1 MKSLA
6 INKYFVGLG
15 AALLTISAVVA
26 GVAMTSTPTEAQ
38 ANNRCKVTASMP
50 NIGKQI
56 KKDRKFTLKDGRAYI
71 AVTVHGKKCK
81 MPVSVASWKAP
92 SANGRPYSQ
101 QTFYAGNSR
110 TLREGRHLM
119 SVAVPPC
126 YFQVDLIHG
135 LDPHPNGTTGPGYG
149 PKLFIAGAIGGT
161 RSCKPPKQPVAACVE
176 VNVQKLS
183 RTQFSISAQASARN
197 GAKIRGYTFT
207 VHNNGQVVSTKK
219 ITSNKLSAKFTY
231 TQAQPGTY
239 AVKVVVDTSV
249 GKKTDANCVE
259 GFTVKRPT
267 PQPGTVDVCDPQ
279 TGKIINVPE
288 EDEDKY
294 LPIGSPECEEAPET
308 PPVDEGDVPT
318 ASELPTTGPVE
329 VIAQLLGATSLTTA
343 GSYYLASRRQ

>member
-26 GVAMTSTPTEAQ
+26 GVAMTATPTEAQ
-38 ANNRCKVTASMP
+38 ANSRCKVTASMP
-50 NIGKQI
+50 NIGRPI

-92 SANGRPYSQ
+92 SANGRPYSK

-135 LDPHPNGTTGPGYG
+135 LNPHPNGTTGPNYG
-149 PKLFIAGAIGGT
+149 KLFIAGAIGGT
-161 RSCKPPKQPVAACVE
+161 KPCKKPVAACKGLSVDR
-176 VNVQKLS
+176 LS
-183 RTQFSISAQASARN
+183 RTQFTISAQASTKDGAKVNGYVFTISRN
-197 GAKIRGYTFT
+197 GA
-207 VHNNGQVVSTKK
+207 VVSTKK
-219 ITSNKLSAKFTY
+219 ITSSKHNVQFTY
-231 TQAQPGTY
+231 TQNQPGTY
-239 AVKVVVDTSV
+239 TAKVVVLTSE
-249 GKKTDANCVE
+249 GKKSGANCVDQ
-259 GFTVKRPT
+259 FTVRKQ

-294 LPIGSPECEEAPET
+294 LPIGSPECEESPEV
-308 PPVDEGDVPT
+308 PVDEDVPT